1 MLPVFYLQNEESY
14 FREFMERF
22 VSIWQSQLPLDFAAA
37 ECPYWHEVQADQ
49 GPHLGRL
56 PDELL
61 PAIGKFI
68 IVASDSC
75 QNVRYLFRNKK
86 WHLNYCTT

>member
-1 MLPVFYLQNEESY
+1 MHIFQNEESY
-14 FREFMERF
+14 FREFIERF
-22 VSIWQSQLPLDFAAA
+22 VSIWQSQLTLDFTS
-37 ECPYWHEVQADQ
+37 EQCPYWHEVKPDS

-68 IVASDSC
+68 IVASDTC
-75 QNVRYLFRNKK
+75 QNVSTITLNVPKK
-86 WHLNYCTT
+86 GGV

>member
-1 MLPVFYLQNEESY
+1 
-14 FREFMERF
+14 MEKC
-22 VSIWQSQLPLDFAAA
+22 
-37 ECPYWHEVQADQ
+37 EYWDHVQPDQ

-75 QNVRYLFRNKK
+75 QREVKLYYTDIYTKLSTF
-86 WHLNYCTT
+86 LNIRCISI

>member
-1 MLPVFYLQNEESY
+1 MT
-14 FREFMERF
+14 
-22 VSIWQSQLPLDFAAA
+22 IWRNQLPLDFSTDKC
-37 ECPYWHEVQADQ
+37 EFWNNVQPNQ

-75 QNVRYLFRNKK
+75 QKEVNNVY
-86 WHLNYCTT
+86 